1 MPDLPDTCGQ
11 KPYPER
17 YSCGLKNFP
26 DTGGPG
32 LKLVLKMG
40 LKNWNTN
47 IRLQTSDRGKWT
59 IFPDVP
65 LAPFQCNDPKSPVPF
80 TFQLAFLETF

>member
-1 MPDLPDTCGQ
+1 MQ
-11 KPYPER
+11 FRVHSEF
-17 YSCGLKNFP
+17 KNFHSG
-26 DTGGPG
+26 DSRAESKRG

-47 IRLQTSDRGKWT
+47 IRLQTSDREKWT
-59 IFPDVP
+59 TFPEVA